1 MLRHLIRNIV
11 KSLIFLGAMDVALG
25 GGATGAFTTSTPLW
39 NTLHQVIEFDTKSQ
53 VSPSVTPALVSLK
66 LKAGL
71 MYARKDIQFIDRTLE
86 MDVAWLI
93 ATIKYIGIDLFER

>member
-11 KSLIFLGAMDVALG
+11 KNLIFLGAMDVALG

-53 VSPSVTPALVSLK
+53 VTPSVTPALVSLK

-71 MYARKDIQFIDRTLE
+71 MYVRKD
-86 MDVAWLI
+86 
-93 ATIKYIGIDLFER
+93 